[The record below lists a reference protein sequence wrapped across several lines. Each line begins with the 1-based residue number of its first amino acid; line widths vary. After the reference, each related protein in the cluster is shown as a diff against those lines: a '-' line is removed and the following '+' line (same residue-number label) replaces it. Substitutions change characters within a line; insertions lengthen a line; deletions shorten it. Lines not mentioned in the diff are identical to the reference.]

1 MRSASRKQ
9 HKHMSIAIGQTI
21 DGKYQIVR
29 LIGEGGMGAVYEGK
43 NALISRR
50 VAIKVLHPGAASLDD
65 GAVRRFEREAQ
76 AAGRI
81 GSDHILEVLD
91 VGIFPDGTR
100 YMVMEYLDGEP
111 LSERIHR
118 LGRMSPHELRPI
130 LSQALVGLSA
140 AHKAGIVHRD
150 LKPDNIFI
158 LKEKAGRQDFVKLID
173 FGISKFAVLGGDMSM
188 TRTGALMGTPYYM
201 SPEQAKGASNVTQLS
216 DIYSLGVIAFEALT
230 GKVPFDGTTFNEL
243 MFKIVLSEAPDP
255 EELVVGLD
263 PAFSAIVRRAM
274 HRDAARRFQ
283 NTEEFLAALERWSP
297 MARTVSDG
305 TPFMVQGYG
314 PDAVAAAE
322 AGNGSSLPPTLPRHA
337 IEGPPAGVPLKRSPL
352 LLVGGAVLA
361 AGIVVLLMLSLGG
374 EDSDAAAES
383 SAAIPSVVT
392 PQAAP
397 PPPLPP
403 APAPPVAVT
412 PAPPPPAPA
421 PPPPAPAPPPPKAS
435 TVSKPS
441 APTAKPAA
449 AKPAAAKP
457 APTTT
462 TPTPTAPAPKAAKTK
477 GTRDFG
483 Y

>member
-1 MRSASRKQ
+1 
-9 HKHMSIAIGQTI
+9 MSIAIGQLI

-43 NALISRR
+43 NTLISRR
-50 VAIKVLHPGAASLDD
+50 VAIKVLHPGAAAADE

-91 VGIFPDGTR
+91 VGIFPDGAR

-111 LSERIHR
+111 LSERIQR
-118 LGRMSPHELRPI
+118 LGRMSPHEVRPI
-130 LSQALVGLSA
+130 LAQALVGLSA

-243 MFKIVLSEAPDP
+243 MFKIVLSEAPNP

-274 HRDAARRFQ
+274 DREPSRRFQ
-283 NTEEFLAALERWSP
+283 GTDEFLAALERWSP

-305 TPFMVQGYG
+305 TPFMVQAFGTD
-314 PDAVAAAE
+314 PAVAAA
-322 AGNGSSLPPTLPRHA
+322 AQASSLPPTLPPQRA
-337 IEGPPAGVPLKRSPL
+337 SATPAGIPLEKSPL
-352 LLVGGAVLA
+352 LLWGGVGLA
-361 AGIVVLLMLSLGG
+361 ALALSIVLFMSIGG
-374 EDSDAAAES
+374 DDGEAEANAAP
-383 SAAIPSVVT
+383 SAAPAAVT
-392 PQAAP
+392 VA
-397 PPPLPP
+397 
-403 APAPPVAVT
+403 PVA
-412 PAPPPPAPA
+412 APAPA
-421 PPPPAPAPPPPKAS
+421 PPPTPAPAPAPVAAPAPPPA
-435 TVSKPS
+435 
-441 APTAKPAA
+441 APAPAAAVTKPAA
-449 AKPAAAKP
+449 SKPVATKPVTKPAATKTATVSTKP
-457 APTTT
+457 APA
-462 TPTPTAPAPKAAKTK
+462 PEPAAPAPKPKTK
-477 GTRDFG
+477 ATRDFG

>member
-1 MRSASRKQ
+1 
-9 HKHMSIAIGQTI
+9 MSIAIGQLI
-21 DGKYQIVR
+21 DAKYQIVR

-43 NALISRR
+43 NTLISRR
-50 VAIKVLHPGAASLDD
+50 VAIKVLHPATATADE

-91 VGIFPDGTR
+91 VGIFPDGAR

-111 LSERIHR
+111 LSERIQR

-130 LSQALVGLSA
+130 LSQALVGLGA
-140 AHKAGIVHRD
+140 AHRAGIVHRD

-158 LKEKAGRQDFVKLID
+158 LKEKAGRQDYVKLID

-243 MFKIVLSEAPDP
+243 MFKIVLNEAPDP

-274 HRDAARRFQ
+274 HRDATKRFQ
-283 NTEEFLAALERWSP
+283 STEEFLAALERWSP

-305 TPFMVQGYG
+305 TPFQVQAFGADGMPIYE
-314 PDAVAAAE
+314 P
-322 AGNGSSLPPTLPRHA
+322 STSLPPTIRKGA
-337 IEGPPAGVPLKRSPL
+337 DTEAPPAGVPLKGSPTL
-352 LLVGGAVLA
+352 LFAGVGLGAVALIAGLA
-361 AGIVVLLMLSLGG
+361 LAFSGG
-374 EDSDAAAES
+374 DDEAAAAAAA
-383 SAAIPSVVT
+383 SASAET
-392 PQAAP
+392 PPATQPAAP
-397 PPPLPP
+397 PTKATPPAPTPPAPVAAVPAGPPPTAPP
-403 APAPPVAVT
+403 APAT
-412 PAPPPPAPA
+412 PAPPPTAR
-421 PPPPAPAPPPPKAS
+421 
-435 TVSKPS
+435 PS
-441 APTAKPAA
+441 
-449 AKPAAAKP
+449 AKP
-457 APTTT
+457 APTASKPAPAKPAPAPTSRPTT
-462 TPTPTAPAPKAAKTK
+462 TAAPAPKPKAK

>member
-1 MRSASRKQ
+1 
-9 HKHMSIAIGQTI
+9 MSIAIGQLI

-43 NALISRR
+43 NTLISRR
-50 VAIKVLHPGAASLDD
+50 VAIKVLHPATAETDE

-91 VGIFPDGTR
+91 VGIFPDGAR

-111 LSERIHR
+111 LSERIQR
-118 LGRMSPHELRPI
+118 LGRMSPHEVRPI
-130 LSQALVGLSA
+130 LAQALVGLSA

-243 MFKIVLSEAPDP
+243 MFKIVLSEAPNP

-263 PAFSAIVRRAM
+263 PVFSAIVRRAM
-274 HRDAARRFQ
+274 DREPSRRFQ
-283 NTEEFLAALERWSP
+283 GTDEFLAALERWSP

-305 TPFMVQGYG
+305 TPFMVQAFGTD
-314 PDAVAAAE
+314 PAVAAAK
-322 AGNGSSLPPTLPRHA
+322 ASSLPATVPPQRGSA
-337 IEGPPAGVPLKRSPL
+337 IPGGIPLEKSPL
-352 LLVGGAVLA
+352 LLWGGIGLA
-361 AGIVVLLMLSLGG
+361 ALALSIVLFMSIGG
-374 EDSDAAAES
+374 DDAEAEANAAPSAAPTAVTVAPAAAP
-383 SAAIPSVVT
+383 AAV
-392 PQAAP
+392 
-397 PPPLPP
+397 P
-403 APAPPVAVT
+403 APAPAPAPVAA
-412 PAPPPPAPA
+412 PAPPPAPA
-421 PPPPAPAPPPPKAS
+421 EPAAAPAV
-435 TVSKPS
+435 TKP
-441 APTAKPAA
+441 AVTKPAVTKPAA
-449 AKPAAAKP
+449 TKPVASKAASKTAAKP
-457 APTTT
+457 
-462 TPTPTAPAPKAAKTK
+462 TAVASKPAPEPVPAAPKTK
-477 GTRDFG
+477 TKATRDFG

>member
-1 MRSASRKQ
+1 
-9 HKHMSIAIGQTI
+9 MSIAIGQLI

-29 LIGEGGMGAVYEGK
+29 LIGEGGMGSVYEGK
-43 NALISRR
+43 NTLISRR
-50 VAIKVLHPGAASLDD
+50 VAIKVLHPGAASADE

-91 VGIFPDGTR
+91 VGIFPDGSR

-130 LSQALVGLSA
+130 LSQALVGLGA

-150 LKPDNIFI
+150 LKPDNVFI
-158 LKEKAGRQDFVKLID
+158 IKEKAGRQDFVKLID

-274 HRDAARRFQ
+274 HRDATKRFQ
-283 NTEEFLAALERWSP
+283 SADEFLAALERWSP

-305 TPFMVQGYG
+305 TPFTVQAFGADG
-314 PDAVAAAE
+314 TPLHDSS
-322 AGNGSSLPPTLPRHA
+322 SSLPPTIPRA
-337 IEGPPAGVPLKRSPL
+337 EYEAQPVRVPLQRSPVL
-352 LLVGGAVLA
+352 LFVGIGVALA
-361 AGIVVLLMLSLGG
+361 AVALGLSFALGG
-374 EDSDAAAES
+374 DDAEPEAAGGTAAETP
-383 SAAIPSVVT
+383 SAK
-392 PQAAP
+392 QAEAP
-397 PPPLPP
+397 PPIPP
-403 APAPPVAVT
+403 PAAPAPTPPPAPVAVT
-412 PAPPPPAPA
+412 PAPPPAAPTLA
-421 PPPPAPAPPPPKAS
+421 PPPQPVAA
-435 TVSKPS
+435 
-441 APTAKPAA
+441 PAA
-449 AKPAAAKP
+449 AKPAAPKPKATTTAPKPTAAP
-457 APTTT
+457 APTQA
-462 TPTPTAPAPKAAKTK
+462 PAPAPKPKPKA